1 MSAETSKSETLP
13 TDHANVHVSQSL
25 FTDHMWQEISK
36 ASPRRWGR
44 PDVDLFVKE
53 IFRQMARALSNGYV
67 LEILNFGV
75 FRVVSTNEVR
85 HGMPGRPGEV
95 HTFPPRCVVA
105 FRPSK
110 ALKKS
115 VLKLPAAKFPRG
127 KTRAERPVPRTRRKT
142 GDPT

>member
-1 MSAETSKSETLP
+1 MS
-13 TDHANVHVSQSL
+13 DHANVHVSQSL

-53 IFRQMARALSNGYV
+53 IFRQLGRALSHGYV
-67 LEILNFGV
+67 LEIQNFGV

-95 HTFPPRCVVA
+95 HTFPPRCVA
-105 FRPSK
+105 LTDRELPGPAGLSNALFRSIMI
-110 ALKKS
+110 
-115 VLKLPAAKFPRG
+115 
-127 KTRAERPVPRTRRKT
+127 
-142 GDPT
+142 